1 MHARLTWI
9 RVLRARLRDATGMDM
24 ARTSNAYLPS
34 AARLAAAPH
43 RLMFFIGAL
52 NVLAAMAWWTA
63 CLIDARW
70 HVFGIAAPPVPA
82 GWAHAFV
89 MQYQVLPPFIFG
101 FLLTVF
107 PRWMGQAELTRWHY
121 LPVGLALLS
130 GQVLFL
136 VGLAGIPVL
145 IHVGVI
151 NTLAG
156 WIAALVILLRL
167 LWQDAGMTWHAVSCA
182 AALVLGLVGL
192 TLFFAFLHSGDAR
205 LLFASIKIGSFGLL
219 LPIYVTV
226 AHRMFPFFAGN
237 LCVRYVAWRPLWFLG
252 AFWALAVAHL
262 ALELRHAYAWLWLA
276 DVPLLALCSLWLW
289 RTWPRGNI
297 PPLLRVLF
305 LGYAWLPLALA
316 LYALQS
322 IRYLLDGHFIL
333 GRGPA
338 HALFIG
344 FFGSLLVAM
353 VTRVTQGHSGRPLE
367 LGRVAAFAFVLIQVV
382 AAVRVAAEVLPDAPL
397 WQALAAAGWVIAFLP
412 WVLRSAWIYLTP
424 RSDGRP
430 G

>member
-1 MHARLTWI
+1 M
-9 RVLRARLRDATGMDM
+9 RDASGMDI
-24 ARTSNAYLPS
+24 ARTAPAYLPS
-34 AARLAAAPH
+34 ATQLAAAPH

-52 NVLAAMAWWTA
+52 NVLAAMAWWTLH
-63 CLIDARW
+63 LIDARW
-70 HVFGIAAPPVPA
+70 QLFGFGASTIPA

-107 PRWMGQAELTRWHY
+107 PRWMGLAELTRWHY
-121 LPVGLALLS
+121 LPVGLGLLS

-136 VGLAGIPVL
+136 AGLGGMPVL
-145 IHVGVI
+145 VHVGVI

-167 LWQDAGMTWHAVSCA
+167 LWQDGAKTWHAVSCA
-182 AALVLGLVGL
+182 AALALGLIGL
-192 TLFFAFLHSGDAR
+192 VLFAIYLHGGDAR
-205 LLFASIKIGSFGLL
+205 LLFASIKFGSFGLL
-219 LPIYVTV
+219 LPMYVTV

-237 LCVRYVAWRPLWFLG
+237 AVAGYRPWRPLWVLAAFWGLAILHLG
-252 AFWALAVAHL
+252 AELA
-262 ALELRHAYAWLWLA
+262 HAYAWLWVA
-276 DVPLLALCSLWLW
+276 DLPLLALCGTWLW
-289 RTWPRGNI
+289 RTWPRSRA
-297 PPLLRVLF
+297 PALLHVLF
-305 LGYAWLPLALA
+305 VGYAWLPVALG
-316 LYALQS
+316 LYAMQS
-322 IRYLLDGHFIL
+322 LWFALDGNFVL
-333 GRGPA
+333 GRAPA

-367 LGRVAAFAFVLIQVV
+367 FGRVAMFAFVLIQGVT
-382 AAVRVAAEVLPDAPL
+382 ATRIAAEVLPDGPL
-397 WQALAAAGWVIAFLP
+397 WQAIAAVGWLVAFLP

-424 RSDGRP
+424 RADGRS